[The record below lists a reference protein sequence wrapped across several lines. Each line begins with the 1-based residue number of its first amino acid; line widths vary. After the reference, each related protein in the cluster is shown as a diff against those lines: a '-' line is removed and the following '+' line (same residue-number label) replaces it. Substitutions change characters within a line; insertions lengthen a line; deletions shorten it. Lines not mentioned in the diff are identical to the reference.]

1 MHEYF
6 SIWTVTD
13 KTIVFH
19 SDSRLLLSLCARRY
33 CAYSKCN
40 LNCKRSKVLRSK
52 TYAFPLNETSVT
64 IYCLTCLQLCTM
76 RAETSWRRLCFQ
88 TSLQHFPKEQ
98 TEKFTGQWPALI
110 SSLGVTHL
118 IKVLNMNRK
127 STKQVRLPNWV
138 KVKRW
143 RASVWNVSN
152 LFYHLEVYQLLYR
165 YNVVYLLRCRIIQ
178 LIFSWSAKASLYTT
192 ITP

>member
-1 MHEYF
+1 MFLVGHCWQFQPDSFLRYSQDHLCLQEQNIHYKWSSQQAMHEYF

-88 TSLQHFPKEQ
+88 TSLQHFPKE
-98 TEKFTGQWPALI
+98 
-110 SSLGVTHL
+110 
-118 IKVLNMNRK
+118 
-127 STKQVRLPNWV
+127 
-138 KVKRW
+138 
-143 RASVWNVSN
+143 
-152 LFYHLEVYQLLYR
+152 
-165 YNVVYLLRCRIIQ
+165 
-178 LIFSWSAKASLYTT
+178 
-192 ITP
+192 